1 MKGVNRLPDNPL
13 RILIQAELDKQVSNQ
28 NILKQLKEIEQKL
41 ISSPLKLSFNIDKSI
56 LKSYKDQ
63 AELTQKKIETL
74 FQKTKLSNEGYSDLQ
89 SRLKEIRNSTD
100 QYAKATIQTYKNT
113 KNLKSA
119 TIEYRDE
126 LGRLVKEQLKWTQF
140 KTPDGSKKI
149 FQTTG
154 FTFIDDKAKADKKLR
169 DIVNTLNK
177 RYQNALKLEVKLDN
191 LSPTSSA
198 KLERNLARYKS
209 ILAEFQKKASIGEF
223 VSDDQLRKLSNL
235 EERLKRLYSSTPKH
249 IDFSQYPK
257 MANAIQQ
264 VTNADR
270 YYHQSLIEGRKLI
283 SANVTETEKYIKV
296 TQQLRNGSQISNVS
310 AYINKATGET
320 HKLSESLKDLNT
332 RAYDLGSAF
341 KTAFEKISLWAAA
354 TGIFYGATQALQN
367 MLGVIVDIDTKLT
380 ELSKVLSSGT
390 DFGQLMNTTL
400 AIANTYGRS
409 LGETTEA
416 LVEYGKAGFEA
427 NEATKML
434 NATLLGANV
443 MGTKVGETAS
453 YLTGILKQL
462 NLNAEDAVS
471 VIDKLNEVD
480 NNFSVTSAGLAQA
493 LTRSA
498 ETSQAFA
505 LTLDEQL
512 GIITVISEKTRE
524 SGNVIGNMLKT
535 VLPRLNSDKA
545 QDALKSIGVEVRDL
559 NGDLR
564 NAMDIYRDTAKAMD
578 GLTRAQKTMVAEA
591 LAGKYHITRMIAML
605 EGMGRVDEVIE
616 TSQGAMGSA
625 LEENEKHMKSLE
637 SKLNQVTSA
646 TQELAFSIGE
656 NGLKK
661 VMSSTLSTTTT
672 FIKGFTDILNSGTTL
687 NSLLIGVVGGL
698 AAVAIGAKTT
708 STSLLATSGAFGI
721 ATTAT
726 RAFTFALMSNPIGIA
741 VAGITALTTALVY
754 FTGKQKEAREETE
767 QFNNS
772 LIENYGT
779 QKKRIDSLVD
789 DYTRLSKVYE
799 NSKINSGT
807 TNENEKEYLQI
818 QNDLGTLLPAL
829 IDHYDAAGKA
839 RLKSAEA
846 VKEEIESVKEL
857 SILKGRED
865 VAKYSVDT
873 SNLLPKISE
882 TEMWVR
888 ETQKGIDIIQEKLK
902 DANLSQALRK
912 NYEDDLREFKS
923 NLYKYQREHR
933 SYLVQIQGFAK
944 DTIEKLHAVNNID
957 LSESKVK
964 QQIEK
969 IGKSI
974 NENILID
981 PNKINIL
988 EQTLV
993 KINSIQNTLKSGNGS
1008 NAIKAELDSISK
1020 SLLDI
1025 GTDKSAI
1032 DDLINGL
1039 NEIRPAALSGA
1050 EGIEELV
1057 VSEEDFTKAFDNTSS
1072 TVSELNQ
1079 LLDDLSKGRAISSQE
1094 IASLITKEAELASA
1108 ISIENGMV
1116 KINQQAIIELRNTK
1130 LTAFAD
1136 IATARIRDL
1145 NNQKSVLIQN
1155 LNNYGIHI
1163 EAIKSLAQAQE
1174 VYNTAKERFHNS
1186 KSIQEAM
1193 QFEKIIPDLENVKT
1207 QFESI
1212 EALKKLVSSPNYG
1225 ISNKKSSSPSSK
1237 AEYTALT
1244 EQQKALE
1251 RLDTVLALIE
1261 QRKAKYPS
1269 TTSDY
1274 RKALSDERDALY
1286 QKLNL
1291 YEKEQ
1296 KALLSSG
1303 KIGGKKNK
1311 KGAQGSDEAFKK
1323 AEELKRT
1330 IADLQG
1336 KISSVSFEYVSS
1348 QIEDFADRNSIL
1360 DFQLQ
1365 NVESRLAQYKSTS
1378 KPYRDSLEQEI
1389 EFLKK
1394 KQANLHQANL
1404 VINKQIKLGELTD
1417 AQIKGLNKTLT
1428 ENSNAWLVL
1437 HNSINEKKLASI
1449 NSLLES
1455 EKEKTDELTQSM
1467 ELAQASMDTI
1477 GDHSN
1482 RTYLSEFDNYLKLG
1496 HQKLTQLQQEI
1507 SLRKQVISQH
1517 QTEISLVKRLN
1528 TEIVALQ
1535 IEQLRLKKSLQ
1546 DSILSNLTDVYK
1558 GVYEQ
1563 QKKTALKALDDEKDA
1578 EDERHKNKLNNL
1590 KKELKEKEKAIKA
1603 EIEAIEEQIEKEEK
1617 RHKKVMDGLDDELNR
1632 YKDIVNERLKS
1643 IDREVSEKEY
1653 NDELTRLQIE
1663 RQELQA
1669 KYNKL
1674 HLDESVE
1681 GQYQFNEVKKQLAE
1695 KDREIEELNYKRGVE
1710 LRKDNL
1716 NDNLDKFQKEIDAKK
1731 KAEDAKYDA
1740 TKDRLNQEKRDL
1752 EKQLDEYKEYIDRQ
1766 IELEN
1771 NKHDRLLKN
1780 IEEEKKRTQE
1790 KFDELINDERRFAQ
1804 MRQNILNGNL
1814 TAMSSDLDKFAKFI
1828 KDNMSTIGESIAN
1841 NLLAKIEEAKRAI
1854 NQLNNIPIGG
1864 GTSSGGGSA
1873 SGGNGGKSPNKWQ
1886 QYKTQVNEIV
1896 YAKGEWTKA
1905 YNKGDTKNQKYWED
1919 RAKPY
1924 YKLLPAELTNLLKGM
1939 EYKEAYD
1946 WYKGTFHKGGIVPGG
1961 TPDHLTK
1968 VVNSMFNLKP
1978 NEGVIKALGEE
1989 LMIPPENITKN
2000 FIPNLQNLIQSFTPD
2015 SSQTLATPIESHS
2028 PIILNLNIE
2037 KLMGTKKEAESFADL
2052 AVNAIKRRGGK
2063 I

>member
-1 MKGVNRLPDNPL
+1 MPDNPL
-13 RILIQAELDKQVSNQ
+13 RILIQAELDKQLSNQ

-63 AELTQKKIETL
+63 AELTQKKIETI

-191 LSPTSSA
+191 LSPASSA

-249 IDFSQYPK
+249 IDLSQYPK

-332 RAYDLGSAF
+332 RAYNLGSAF

-367 MLGVIVDIDTKLT
+367 MLGVIVDMDAKLT
-380 ELSKVLSSGT
+380 ELAKVLSSGT
-390 DFGQLMNTTL
+390 DFAQLMDTTL

-409 LGETTEA
+409 LSETTDA

-427 NEATKML
+427 SDATKML
-434 NATLLGANV
+434 NATLLGSNV
-443 MGTKVGETAS
+443 MGTKVADTAS
-453 YLTGILKQL
+453 YLTGILAQL
-462 NLNAEDAVS
+462 NLHAEDAIS

-480 NNFSVTSAGLAQA
+480 NNYSVTSAGLAQA
-493 LTRSA
+493 LTKSA
-498 ETSQAFA
+498 ETAQAFGV
-505 LTLDEQL
+505 TLDEL
-512 GIITVISEKTRE
+512 IGMITVISEKTRE
-524 SGNVIGNMLKT
+524 SGNVVGNMLKT

-545 QDALKSIGVEVRDL
+545 QEALTGIGVKVREL

-564 NAMDIYRDTAKAMD
+564 NAVDIYRDTAIAMD
-578 GLTRAQKTMVAEA
+578 GLTKSQKTMVAEA
-591 LAGKYHITRMIAML
+591 LSGKHHITRMIAML
-605 EGMGRVDEVIE
+605 EGFKKVDEVTE
-616 TSQGAMGSA
+616 TAENSMGSA
-625 LEENEKHMKSLE
+625 LEENERHMKSLE
-637 SKLNQVTSA
+637 AKLSQVTSA

-656 NGLKK
+656 NGLKGA
-661 VMSSTLSTTTT
+661 MSDTLSVTTTFVKGFTEVINNGDILKSSILGVIGGFVMFELATKTTTT
-672 FIKGFTDILNSGTTL
+672 SLAATTGAL
-687 NSLLIGVVGGL
+687 GL
-698 AAVAIGAKTT
+698 ATN
-708 STSLLATSGAFGI
+708 
-721 ATTAT
+721 AT
-726 RAFTFALMSNPIGIA
+726 RAFTAALISNPIGIA
-741 VAGITALTTALVY
+741 ISAIALLTGSLIY
-754 FTGKQKEAREETE
+754 LTGKQKEAREETDK
-767 QFNNS
+767 FNNS
-772 LIENYGT
+772 LIESLSN
-779 QKKRIDSLVD
+779 QKEHIQTLANE
-789 DYTRLSKVYE
+789 YARLNNIYKEKNISAA
-799 NSKINSGT
+799 T
-807 TNENEKEYLQI
+807 TNDQEKEYLKI
-818 QNDLGTLLPAL
+818 QNDLGTLLPSL
-829 IDHYDAAGKA
+829 IDHYDESGKA
-839 RLKSAEA
+839 RLKSADA
-846 VKEEIESVKEL
+846 VREEIDNLREL
-857 SILKGRED
+857 ANLKGREQIY
-865 VAKYSVDT
+865 KYSVDT
-873 SNLLPKISE
+873 EESIPKIKELQAQIESVERIIENANNRLKE
-882 TEMWVR
+882 T
-888 ETQKGIDIIQEKLK
+888 GISSIFKKSFENMLKENKNKLYT
-902 DANLSQALRK
+902 L
-912 NYEDDLREFKS
+912 
-923 NLYKYQREHR
+923 QRELR
-933 SYLVQIQGFAK
+933 SELVKTQGFVN
-944 DTIEKLHAVNNID
+944 DTVKSLKEINNIN
-957 LSESKVK
+957 LNP
-964 QQIEK
+964 K
-969 IGKSI
+969 IDNYFKNLGKS
-974 NENILID
+974 LDSKFLTDPTKID
-981 PNKINIL
+981 LLEKTLLKIQSIQSAMQSGNFGSTSLGSAL
-988 EQTLV
+988 ETV
-993 KINSIQNTLKSGNGS
+993 KKELQEIGLEKSIINSLVEDLM
-1008 NAIKAELDSISK
+1008 AIKPA
-1020 SLLDI
+1020 
-1025 GTDKSAI
+1025 AI
-1032 DDLINGL
+1032 D
-1039 NEIRPAALSGA
+1039 GA
-1050 EGIEELV
+1050 EGILATEEQLQDTYKKT
-1057 VSEEDFTKAFDNTSS
+1057 SEI
-1072 TVSELNQ
+1072 VGELNSVLHNLAQ
-1079 LLDDLSKGRAISSQE
+1079 GKSITAQEAAELIS
-1094 IASLITKEAELASA
+1094 KEAELANA
-1108 ISIENGMV
+1108 FSIENGMV
-1116 KINQQAIIELRNTK
+1116 KVNQQAIIQLRNTK
-1130 LTAFAD
+1130 LNVFAE
-1136 IATARIRDL
+1136 IGQARIRDL
-1145 NNQKSVLIQN
+1145 NNQNQALFAKLK
-1155 LNNYGIHI
+1155 NYGIEIKAI
-1163 EAIKSLAQAQE
+1163 ESIADAQNALSGL
-1174 VYNTAKERFHNS
+1174 NTRMS
-1186 KSIQEAM
+1186 KATSIAEAM
-1193 QFEKIIPDLENVKT
+1193 DIEKAQRQVESVKS
-1207 QFESI
+1207 QIDQI
-1212 EALKKLVSSPNYG
+1212 EALKKMVSSPTFG
-1225 ISNKKSSSPSSK
+1225 TSKTKTPSPKTK

-1251 RLDTVLALIE
+1251 RLDTTLALIE

-1269 TTSDY
+1269 TTNEY
-1274 RKALSDERDALY
+1274 RKALLDERNVLY

-1311 KGAQGSDEAFKK
+1311 KGIQGSDEAFKK

-1336 KISSVSFEYVSS
+1336 KISTVSFEFVSS
-1348 QIEDFADRNSIL
+1348 QVEDFADRNSIL
-1360 DFQLQ
+1360 DMQLQ
-1365 NVESRLAQYKSTS
+1365 NVESRMAQYDSTS

-1417 AQIKGLNKTLT
+1417 TQIKDLNKTLA

-1437 HNSINEKKLASI
+1437 HNSINEKKIASI

-1455 EKEKTDELTQSM
+1455 EKEKTDELTQAM

-1482 RTYLSEFDNYLKLG
+1482 KAYLSEFDNYLKLG
-1496 HQKLTQLQQEI
+1496 HQKLSQLQQEI

-1578 EDERHKNKLNNL
+1578 ENERHKNKLDNL

-1653 NDELTRLQIE
+1653 NDELARLQKE
-1663 RQELQA
+1663 RQELQE

-1674 HLDESVE
+1674 HLDKSVE
-1681 GQYQFNEVKKQLAE
+1681 GQYQLNEVKKQLAE

-1814 TAMSSDLDKFAKFI
+1814 NAMSSDLDKFAKFI
-1828 KDNMSTIGESIAN
+1828 KDNMSTIGDSIAN

-1854 NQLNNIPIGG
+1854 NQLNNIPIGS
-1864 GTSSGGGSA
+1864 GTSVGGGST

-1886 QYKTQVNEIV
+1886 QYKDKVNEIV

-1946 WYKGTFHKGGIVPGG
+1946 WYKGTFHEGGIVPGG

-1989 LMIPPENITKN
+1989 LMIPPENITNN
-2000 FIPNLQNLIQSFTPD
+2000 FFPNLQNLIKSFVPTLPSTLTPQIA
-2015 SSQTLATPIESHS
+2015 SSSTPIVV
-2028 PIILNLNIE
+2028 NFNID
-2037 KLMGTKKEAESFADL
+2037 KLMGTQKEIKSLADK
-2052 AVNAIKRRGGK
+2052 AMNAIKRRGGK
-2063 I
+2063 V

>member
-1 MKGVNRLPDNPL
+1 MPNNPL
-13 RILIQAELDKQVSNQ
+13 RILIQAELDKQLSSQ
-28 NILKQLKEIEQKL
+28 TILKHEQKL
-41 ISSPLKLSFNIDKSI
+41 LASPLKLSFKIDSST
-56 LKSYKDQ
+56 LKTYKDQ
-63 AELTQKKIETL
+63 AELTQKKIETI

-89 SRLKEIRNSTD
+89 NRLKDIRNSTD
-100 QYAKATIQTYKNT
+100 QYAKATVQTYKNT

-140 KTPDGSKKI
+140 KTPDGTKKI

-154 FTFIDDKAKADKKLR
+154 FTFVDDKAKADKKLN

-177 RYQNALKLEVKLDN
+177 KYQNALKLEVKLDN

-198 KLERNLARYKS
+198 KLERNLSRYKS
-209 ILAEFQKKASIGEF
+209 ILSDFQKKAALGEI
-223 VSDDQLRKLSNL
+223 VSNDQLRKLSNL
-235 EERLKRLYSSTPKH
+235 EERLKRVYDASRMSSSNSKGL
-249 IDFSQYPK
+249 DFGQYPK

-283 SANVTETEKYIKV
+283 SANVTETDKYIKV

-320 HKLSESLKDLNT
+320 HKLSGSLKDLNT
-332 RAYDLGSAF
+332 RSYDLGSAF

-661 VMSSTLSTTTT
+661 AMSSTLSTTTT
-672 FIKGFTDILNSGTTL
+672 FIKGFTDIINSGTTL

-799 NSKINSGT
+799 NNKINSGT
-807 TNENEKEYLQI
+807 TNEKEKEYLQI

-846 VKEEIESVKEL
+846 VKEEIESIKEL
-857 SILKGRED
+857 SVLKGRED
-865 VAKYSVDT
+865 IAKYSVDT

-888 ETQKGIDIIQEKLK
+888 ETQKGIDIIQEKLR

-912 NYEDDLREFKS
+912 NYENDLREFKS

-957 LSESKVK
+957 LSESKAK

-974 NENILID
+974 SDNVLID
-981 PNKINIL
+981 PNKINAL
-988 EQTLV
+988 EQALI
-993 KINSIQNTLKSGNGS
+993 KINSIQNALKSENGS
-1008 NAIKAELDSISK
+1008 NTIKADLDSISK

-1025 GTDKSAI
+1025 GVNKSAV
-1032 DDLINGL
+1032 DDLINSL
-1039 NEIRPAALSGA
+1039 NEIKPAALSGV
-1050 EGIEELV
+1050 EGIEELA

-1079 LLDDLSKGRAISSQE
+1079 LLDDLSKGRAISSQV
-1094 IASLITKEAELASA
+1094 IASLISKEAELANA

-1116 KINQQAIIELRNTK
+1116 KINQQSIIELRSTK

-1136 IATARIRDL
+1136 IAAARIRDL

-1261 QRKAKYPS
+1261 QRKAKYPPQPVIIAKPS
-1269 TTSDY
+1269 QMNE
-1274 RKALSDERDALY
+1274 KLSIR
-1286 QKLNL
+1286 NL
-1291 YEKEQ
+1291 
-1296 KALLSSG
+1296 
-1303 KIGGKKNK
+1303 IFMKKNK
-1311 KGAQGSDEAFKK
+1311 K
-1323 AEELKRT
+1323 L
-1330 IADLQG
+1330 
-1336 KISSVSFEYVSS
+1336 Y
-1348 QIEDFADRNSIL
+1348 
-1360 DFQLQ
+1360 
-1365 NVESRLAQYKSTS
+1365 
-1378 KPYRDSLEQEI
+1378 
-1389 EFLKK
+1389 
-1394 KQANLHQANL
+1394 
-1404 VINKQIKLGELTD
+1404 
-1417 AQIKGLNKTLT
+1417 
-1428 ENSNAWLVL
+1428 
-1437 HNSINEKKLASI
+1437 
-1449 NSLLES
+1449 SLLE
-1455 EKEKTDELTQSM
+1455 
-1467 ELAQASMDTI
+1467 
-1477 GDHSN
+1477 
-1482 RTYLSEFDNYLKLG
+1482 KLV
-1496 HQKLTQLQQEI
+1496 E
-1507 SLRKQVISQH
+1507 RKI
-1517 QTEISLVKRLN
+1517 
-1528 TEIVALQ
+1528 
-1535 IEQLRLKKSLQ
+1535 
-1546 DSILSNLTDVYK
+1546 
-1558 GVYEQ
+1558 
-1563 QKKTALKALDDEKDA
+1563 
-1578 EDERHKNKLNNL
+1578 
-1590 KKELKEKEKAIKA
+1590 
-1603 EIEAIEEQIEKEEK
+1603 
-1617 RHKKVMDGLDDELNR
+1617 KKVCRVQMKLS
-1632 YKDIVNERLKS
+1632 KRLKS
-1643 IDREVSEKEY
+1643 
-1653 NDELTRLQIE
+1653 
-1663 RQELQA
+1663 
-1669 KYNKL
+1669 
-1674 HLDESVE
+1674 
-1681 GQYQFNEVKKQLAE
+1681 
-1695 KDREIEELNYKRGVE
+1695 
-1710 LRKDNL
+1710 
-1716 NDNLDKFQKEIDAKK
+1716 
-1731 KAEDAKYDA
+1731 
-1740 TKDRLNQEKRDL
+1740 
-1752 EKQLDEYKEYIDRQ
+1752 
-1766 IELEN
+1766 
-1771 NKHDRLLKN
+1771 
-1780 IEEEKKRTQE
+1780 
-1790 KFDELINDERRFAQ
+1790 
-1804 MRQNILNGNL
+1804 
-1814 TAMSSDLDKFAKFI
+1814 
-1828 KDNMSTIGESIAN
+1828 
-1841 NLLAKIEEAKRAI
+1841 
-1854 NQLNNIPIGG
+1854 
-1864 GTSSGGGSA
+1864 
-1873 SGGNGGKSPNKWQ
+1873 
-1886 QYKTQVNEIV
+1886 
-1896 YAKGEWTKA
+1896 
-1905 YNKGDTKNQKYWED
+1905 
-1919 RAKPY
+1919 
-1924 YKLLPAELTNLLKGM
+1924 
-1939 EYKEAYD
+1939 
-1946 WYKGTFHKGGIVPGG
+1946 
-1961 TPDHLTK
+1961 
-1968 VVNSMFNLKP
+1968 
-1978 NEGVIKALGEE
+1978 
-1989 LMIPPENITKN
+1989 
-2000 FIPNLQNLIQSFTPD
+2000 
-2015 SSQTLATPIESHS
+2015 
-2028 PIILNLNIE
+2028 
-2037 KLMGTKKEAESFADL
+2037 
-2052 AVNAIKRRGGK
+2052 
-2063 I
+2063 